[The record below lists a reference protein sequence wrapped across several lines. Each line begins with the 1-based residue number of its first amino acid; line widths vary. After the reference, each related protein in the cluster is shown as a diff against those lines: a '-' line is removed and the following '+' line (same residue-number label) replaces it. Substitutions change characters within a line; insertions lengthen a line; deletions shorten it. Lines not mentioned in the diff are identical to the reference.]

1 MGRLYVYALAD
12 ERLRKTTLQGHT
24 IEALRVGGI
33 YALAERTEDVP
44 AVSEE
49 NLRAQ
54 HAIVIELARRVSA
67 ILPARFGSLVDR
79 DELEQIVALRGAIL
93 HEALELVRGREQMTV
108 RLIGDD
114 AVAVAAAE
122 PRTETGAG
130 KRYLEMRRAAAGY
143 PLPEAV
149 DRLARALEPHVA
161 AHRAEPGAGTVRA
174 VLYHLI
180 PRGGSAEYRREL
192 ERAAPSAAPFS
203 PSVSGPW
210 PPFAF
215 APELLG

>member
-12 ERLRKTTLQGHT
+12 ERVRKTTLQGHA
-24 IEALRVGGI
+24 IDAVLVGGI
-33 YALAERTEDVP
+33 YALAERTEHAP

-79 DELEQIVALRGAIL
+79 GELEQIVALRGPTL
-93 HEALELVRGREQMTV
+93 HEALDLVRGREQMTV
-108 RLIGDD
+108 RLIGDETI
-114 AVAVAAAE
+114 ASAAAE
-122 PRTETGAG
+122 RRTETGAG
-130 KRYLEMRRAAAGY
+130 KRYLQMRRAAAGY
-143 PLPEAV
+143 PLPDAV
-149 DRLARALEPHVA
+149 GRLTRALEPRVA
-161 AHRAEPGAGTVRA
+161 AHRAEPGDGRVRA
-174 VLYHLI
+174 IVYHLI
-180 PRGGSAEYRREL
+180 ARGGSAAYRREL